1 MLMEKGG
8 GGLSHLTPLERAIEY
23 IETHLDENI
32 DLGDVSREMGYSYYH
47 MTRMF
52 SAVLGEPV
60 GRYISRRRLYRA
72 ARQLVHSDRRIIDI
86 ALESGFQSPEA
97 FSRAFKAAFKTTPAD
112 YRKAGLDLVATAKP
126 RLLPVDVPHIA
137 AGISHSPEI
146 LQMTEEIKIAGL
158 RGATSISQNRIPQL
172 WDQFLRHHRN
182 LYELTGTA
190 YSICETRQTV
200 YAEDGDVTFSVMVGS
215 PVPDFS
221 NLPETLAQTTLRP
234 GKYAVFTHRGS
245 LDKLLQTYQYIYG
258 TWLPSSGQRLDE
270 REDFEVYERKVLAV
284 EDPENEVK
292 LYIPVL

>member
-1 MLMEKGG
+1 M
-8 GGLSHLTPLERAIEY
+8 SHLTPLERAIEY

-47 MTRMF
+47 MTRLF

-72 ARQLVHSDRRIIDI
+72 AQQLVHSDRRIIDI

-97 FSRAFKAAFKTTPAD
+97 FSRAFKALFKTTPAG
-112 YRKAGLDLVATAKP
+112 YRKAGLDLVATAK
-126 RLLPVDVPHIA
+126 RQLLPGDVPHIA

-146 LQMTEEIKIAGL
+146 LQLTEEIKIAGL
-158 RGATSISQNRIPQL
+158 RDITSISRNRIPQL
-172 WDQFLRHHRN
+172 WDQFLRFHGD
-182 LYELTGTA
+182 LYELSKTA

-200 YAEDGDVTFSVMVGS
+200 YTADGDVTFSVMGGS
-215 PVPDFS
+215 PVPDFR
-221 NLPETLAQTTLRP
+221 NLPEALAQPPLRP

-245 LDKLLQTYQYIYG
+245 LEKLLQTYQYIYG
-258 TWLPSSGQRLDE
+258 TWLPSSGQRLDD
-270 REDFEVYERKVLAV
+270 RDDFEVYERKVLAM

>member
-1 MLMEKGG
+1 MG
-8 GGLSHLTPLERAIEY
+8 HLTPLERAIEY

-47 MTRMF
+47 MTRLF

-72 ARQLVHSDRRIIDI
+72 AQQLVHSDRRIIDI

-97 FSRAFKAAFKTTPAD
+97 FSRAFKALFKTTPAV
-112 YRKAGLDLVATAKP
+112 YRKAGLDLVATAK
-126 RLLPVDVPHIA
+126 RQLLPGDVPHIA

-158 RGATSISQNRIPQL
+158 RDITSISQNRIPQL
-172 WDQFLRHHRN
+172 WDQFLRFHGD
-182 LYELTGTA
+182 LYELTETA
-190 YSICETRQTV
+190 YSICETRQTA

-215 PVPDFS
+215 PVLS

-245 LDKLLQTYQYIYG
+245 LEKLLQTYQYIYG
-258 TWLPSSGQRLDE
+258 TWLPSSGQRLDD
-270 REDFEVYERKVLAV
+270 RDDFEVYERKVLAMQ
-284 EDPENEVK
+284 DPENEVK